1 MTARSS
7 TISSTMSRIRIAVL
21 YMVITATS
29 LMGVTA
35 LTSIVSNSDDDL
47 ALAQTQEGN
56 NPTTNTNAT
65 TIDTFRAKGEVSSL
79 ASDTL
84 AGRPSSNTSEIWV
97 LGGDWEFGVGK
108 GNLTNLA
115 ALTTMSSFD
124 LKQPI

>member
-29 LMGVTA
+29 LMGVTE

-65 TIDTFRAKGEVSSL
+65 TIDTFRAKGQVSSL
-79 ASDTL
+79 ASYISRT
-84 AGRPSSNTSEIWV
+84 A
-97 LGGDWEFGVGK
+97 F
-108 GNLTNLA
+108 
-115 ALTTMSSFD
+115 
-124 LKQPI
+124 